1 MIRFKVIHASRLA
14 VWAAAIVL
22 AVVVAALVLRLALA
36 EDDLPAALRY
46 NESNMVM
53 DATQDKEAA
62 AAFAA
67 AARLSKDGTMPLS
80 PDFSAQAEP
89 DQAENEHTDPQAPA
103 MQIEIL
109 TTRRPAAVSSTP
121 VPQIET
127 ATEGTPPRVLIYHT
141 HTHEAYEQVAD
152 DPYEETE
159 KWRTEDEEH
168 SVVRVGREL
177 AECLRARGIE
187 VVHDTT
193 DHEPP
198 KLGTAYVR
206 SLETLESYDT
216 EEFDCYIDL
225 HRDAYIEGMRGVQT
239 LSVNGAQTA
248 QLMILIGNGDGFEV
262 KPDYAGNLEFARNLT
277 DRINALAP
285 GLCKDVMVKTGRYNQ
300 HIGKNAILVEVGN
313 NMNTLSE
320 ALSAMPTLADAL
332 AAQLTGGPVPDMSA
346 KSVPVTNAK

>member
-1 MIRFKVIHASRLA
+1 MLQTPAPTPETLA
-14 VWAAAIVL
+14 DDAA
-22 AVVVAALVLRLALA
+22 
-36 EDDLPAALRY
+36 
-46 NESNMVM
+46 
-53 DATQDKEAA
+53 
-62 AAFAA
+62 
-67 AARLSKDGTMPLS
+67 
-80 PDFSAQAEP
+80 
-89 DQAENEHTDPQAPA
+89 
-103 MQIEIL
+103 
-109 TTRRPAAVSSTP
+109 
-121 VPQIET
+121 
-127 ATEGTPPRVLIYHT
+127 PRVLIYHT

-159 KWRTEDEEH
+159 KWRTEDEAH

-206 SLETLESYDT
+206 SLETLESYGA

-248 QLMILIGNGDGFEV
+248 QLMILIGNGEGFEV